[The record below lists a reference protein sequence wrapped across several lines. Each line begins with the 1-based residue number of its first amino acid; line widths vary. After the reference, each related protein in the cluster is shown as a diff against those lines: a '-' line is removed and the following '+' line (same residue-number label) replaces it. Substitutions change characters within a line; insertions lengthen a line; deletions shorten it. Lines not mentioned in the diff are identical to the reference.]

1 MLPLALALHLLAAAE
16 EPDPPLVAA
25 AGVATEDGPGAL
37 WVNPAHLGYDP
48 DPRFAAILRLQPLP
62 TEVTPTDYAAST
74 GPFRPQALGFTGGI
88 AGVSAGVRWSQRAA
102 TDPSQ
107 TPASQV
113 TADLAA
119 GVRLPRRLAFGLG
132 LHLHILPGARDYA
145 AFDAGLAWR
154 PLPWLGA
161 SAVLRNIGSPGG
173 DLGTPAESGL
183 GIAVRPAGR
192 TLLLGADV
200 VRTFGLHPKTR
211 GVFTA
216 RVRPTRGLYLR
227 AGVTT
232 DLRVDAGVEL
242 YFGRVGG
249 ALSTVFDADDLSGG
263 TPSTHPGAPG
273 PALLVQVGTDEP
285 GERIIPAWRQTPTL
299 QVTSLPLDEP
309 SRTLLSRG
317 APTWLDVEAQLSRV
331 ESAPDLRAVI
341 LTLSSLPIG
350 LPTAQ
355 DLADRLR
362 GLREGGKLVVVH
374 LVGDVDTAALVV
386 AAQAG
391 QVLAHP
397 AATFR
402 LHPPVLESVWL
413 GGALDAIGVEV
424 DVARSG
430 PYKSAAEELTRT
442 SPSPEERAQQQA
454 LLDDALAS
462 EIAALAKGRGR
473 PPAEVAQWLT
483 QGVLS
488 APQAVQLGLVDGL
501 AYGDQLPVRV
511 AEIQGMRGEIQP
523 IDLARRPVGRSPW
536 EPPVQVGVIH
546 IRGLIVAGESRAGA
560 LGGPT
565 TGAATVVRQL
575 ERARRDVKV
584 RAVVLRMD
592 SPGGSAW
599 ASEEIARAVSLL
611 RAAGKPVVVSMGDR
625 AASGGYFIAAT
636 ADRIWAQPATITGS
650 IGVISTHTSFGGLL
664 DKLGIATTELRASLP
679 GPLDGGEA
687 PPSTGDPDSPLRAWD
702 PVEQLRMEAAVRWV
716 AERFQ
721 AHVADGRRLPL
732 DTVRELAGGRL
743 WSGEDAKAHGLVD
756 ALGGLHA
763 AIDEARSLAHVPP
776 RAPVAVVPVR
786 ARTGVVDLLLPE
798 LTRDA
803 FGLQATGGRLL
814 GPAVEAVDAA
824 LQLLGDPSTSMWMV
838 DPTWA
843 RLRSR

>member
-1 MLPLALALHLLAAAE
+1 MLPLVLALHLLAAAE
-16 EPDPPLVAA
+16 EPDPPLLAA
-25 AGVATEDGPGAL
+25 AGIATEDGPGAL

-48 DPRFAAILRLQPLP
+48 DLRVGAMLRLQPLP
-62 TEVTPTDYAAST
+62 GEVTPSSFPSSAGA
-74 GPFRPQALGFTGGI
+74 FRPQAFGLTAGI
-88 AGVSAGVRWSQRAA
+88 AGVSAGVRWSQRAPA
-102 TDPSQ
+102 AASS
-107 TPASQV
+107 TPTAQV

-119 GVRLPRRLAFGLG
+119 GIRLPQRFAIGLG
-132 LHLHILPGARDYA
+132 LHVHILPGARDYA
-145 AFDAGLAWR
+145 AFDTGLAWR

-161 SAVLRNIGSPGG
+161 SAVLRNIGGPGG
-173 DLGTPAESGL
+173 EQGTPAESGL

-192 TLLLGADV
+192 TVLLGADV
-200 VRTFGLHPKTR
+200 VRTFGVHPKTR

-232 DLRVDAGVEL
+232 DLRIDAGVEL

-249 ALSTVFDADDLSGG
+249 GLSTMFDADDLAGG
-263 TPSTHPGAPG
+263 TPTTNPGAPG
-273 PALLVQVGTDEP
+273 PAMLVHVGTDEP
-285 GERIIPAWRQTPTL
+285 GERLIPAWRQTPTL
-299 QVTSLPLDEP
+299 QLTAMPLDEP
-309 SRTLLSRG
+309 RRSLFSRG
-317 APTWLDVEAQLSRV
+317 APTWLDVEAQLSRI
-331 ESAPDLRAVI
+331 ESAPDLRAAI

-362 GLREGGKLVVVH
+362 GLRAQGKLVVVH

-413 GGALDAIGVEV
+413 GGALDALGVDV

-442 SPSPEERAQQQA
+442 APSPEERTQQQA
-454 LLDDALAS
+454 LLDDAFAS
-462 EIAALAKGRGR
+462 EIASLAQGRGR
-473 PPAEVAQWLT
+473 TPAEVALWLT
-483 QGVLS
+483 QGALS
-488 APQAVQLGLVDGL
+488 APQAAQLGLVDGL
-501 AYGDQLPVRV
+501 AYSDQLPTRV

-546 IRGLIVAGESRAGA
+546 IRGLIVAGESGPGT

-565 TGAATVVRQL
+565 TGASTVVRQL
-575 ERARRDVKV
+575 DRARRDVKM
-584 RAVVLRMD
+584 RAVVLRID

-599 ASEEIARAVSLL
+599 ASEEIARSVSLL

-650 IGVISTHTSFGGLL
+650 IGVITTHASFGGLL
-664 DKLGIATTELRASLP
+664 GKLGVTTTELRANLP
-679 GPLDGGEA
+679 DALPSGDA
-687 PPSTGDPDSPLRAWD
+687 TTSTGDPDSPLRPWD
-702 PVEQLRMEAAVRWV
+702 PVEQLRMDAAVRWV
-716 AERFQ
+716 ADRFQ
-721 AHVADGRRLPL
+721 AHVADGRHLPL

-743 WSGEDAKAHGLVD
+743 WSGEDAKERGLVD

-763 AIDEARSLAHVPP
+763 AIDEARLLAHVPP

-814 GPAVEAVDAA
+814 GPAGEAVDAA
-824 LQLLGDPSTSMWMV
+824 LRVLGDPSTSLWMV
-838 DPTWA
+838 DPAWA